1 MGQQRSH
8 KYIKRI
14 PDGKGGWRYI
24 YDNPKGRNKGI
35 DYLEFLVEKTSG
47 KQKDYFK
54 AQLDSAK
61 PVEISSLND
70 IFKKDEINAIKQL
83 KIRVKECYYNAWK
96 IATTMPGVKY
106 VEGYVFLYGIPIE
119 HAWNKKDGKYFDATQ
134 EIALKNDLNTDYTSI
149 LELDKSQLYKYTEK
163 TGTYG
168 SYIQI
173 WFKENFDNMMK
184 SVLKDSL
191 KKAYLDGDIS
201 LESFNKAIRN
211 LSHLVPKKVQVK
223 RKDGT
228 TYQAIRWVDPETGKS
243 PKVHEKATTE
253 DKGDITEENVSGY
266 VNDILDSGL
275 SSGEKLREL
284 MNIGIYDKPV
294 LSMLTGVTINYV
306 NAIFKQ
312 AGIDSKN
319 SLPKDFKNSSS
330 KGTKSGSSKD
340 IVEAVKQEIRDV
352 QKNIT
357 PEVREK
363 SPFLREF
370 SVDELWDTYER
381 NLKRVMT
388 GRHKFCLAYGTGGV
402 GKTYT
407 FEKLAEELELR
418 EYDEEIQPNN
428 DQYDYVVIKG
438 RISPSQVYAEMYRHR
453 DKLIVFDDCDTFLST
468 PEVQG
473 FLKAGLDTGKTTK
486 ISNKSPKKIYNIEG
500 DPESGVIPNTFNFT
514 GRVIAITNLSSQ
526 QIDQA
531 VRSRALASNLTMT
544 VDETIDKLEGILDKI
559 KIYTADKSAVIDVS
573 PKSRRLAFEVLK
585 EFKDKLG
592 GDINTRVLSNAI
604 LIADEGIAEG
614 VDERAIRREI
624 RQYFDSVTG
633 EFDKIIRQSKK

>member
-1 MGQQRSH
+1 MGKNRPH

-14 PDGKGGWRYI
+14 PNGKGGWRYI
-24 YDNPKGRNKGI
+24 YEDQKVKNLGI
-35 DYLEFLVEKTSG
+35 NYLENLVKITHG
-47 KQKDYFK
+47 KQQDYFR
-54 AQLDSAK
+54 AQLNVAK
-61 PVEISSLND
+61 PVKVESLHSVLSPDEISVVKRLG
-70 IFKKDEINAIKQL
+70 IKA
-83 KIRVKECYYNAWK
+83 KGCYHNAWK
-96 IATTMPGVKY
+96 VATTIPGVKY
-106 VEGYVFLYGIPIE
+106 VEGYTFLYGVPIE
-119 HAWNKKDGKYFDATQ
+119 HAWNEKDGKYFDVT
-134 EIALKNDLNTDYTSI
+134 EELALQNRLNSDYTVI
-149 LELDKSQLYKYTEK
+149 LELDKFEIYKYAEK
-163 TGTYG
+163 TGHSG
-168 SYIQI
+168 PYIQI

-243 PKVHEKATTE
+243 PKIHGKSKVE
-253 DKGDITEENVSGY
+253 DSGDITEENISSKVNEIIESGK
-266 VNDILDSGL
+266 SG
-275 SSGEKLREL
+275 SEKLRDL
-284 MNIGIYDKPV
+284 MNIGIYDKSV
-294 LSMLTGVTINYV
+294 LSLLTGVDYGRV
-306 NAIFKQ
+306 HSRFKE
-312 AGIDSKN
+312 AGIDVKKD
-319 SLPKDFKNSSS
+319 LPKGAIEGIK
-330 KGTKSGSSKD
+330 
-340 IVEAVKQEIRDV
+340 EEIRKV

-357 PEVREK
+357 PETRES
-363 SPFLREF
+363 SPILREF
-370 SVDELWDTYER
+370 SVDELWETYER

-468 PEVQG
+468 TEVQG

-500 DPESGVIPNTFNFT
+500 DPDSGVIPSTFSFK

-544 VDETIDKLEGILDKI
+544 VDETIDKLESILDKI
-559 KIYTADKSAVIDVS
+559 NIYTADKSSIIEVRPEAR
-573 PKSRRLAFEVLK
+573 KLAFNVLK

-592 GDINTRVLSNAI
+592 KDINTRVLSNAI
-604 LIADEGIAEG
+604 LIADEGMADG

-633 EFDKIIRQSKK
+633 EFDKIMRQIK